1 MVTQKVKENG
11 LQKETG
17 SEEIKRTRSSKGKS
31 EAPIAFYDHRQV
43 NPRSLRAASS
53 PFSASAGRTKQQRR
67 SRLSPA
73 AVAGKEEKQSARSSS
88 SLAIIRSSGTLKRRG
103 ACMFCLRAS
112 ACNRRQL
119 ACGVFRLPSHDDLTP
134 PPPPAPIRCT
144 HLQPARHSA
153 TGFNQQ
159 PPNDGRRAIGATTR
173 PRVEEER
180 RCGLPRGGSDGCA
193 EAMANGGGR

>member
-134 PPPPAPIRCT
+134 PPPTRSHPLHAP
-144 HLQPARHSA
+144 PARTTQRHRIQPTA
-153 TGFNQQ
+153 TQRWQ
-159 PPNDGRRAIGATTR
+159 TRHRSHHPTSSGRGTPLWTS
-173 PRVEEER
+173 ER
-180 RCGLPRGGSDGCA
+180 GKRRMRRS
-193 EAMANGGGR
+193 NG